1 MKYLQTKKDKIK
13 FIRSIFQGII
23 LLLLIRL
30 LFNVIFDSNKYE
42 PFDDS
47 LINEDKGFIALSYFG
62 VDREGTNTMISTER
76 LEEHFEA
83 LNKNGYVTLTQ
94 KDIEYYYKNNKS
106 LPERSMFLMFE
117 DGRRDTAIFSSN
129 LLEKYN
135 YIGTTLNY
143 GNTFEE
149 KDPKFLMEK
158 DLKKL
163 EKSTFWEIGTNGY
176 RLAYINVFD
185 RYNNYLGELN
195 PVEFSAL
202 SKYIGRNYNH
212 YLMDFIRDENK
223 IPKESYDQMKE
234 RIEKDYILMDKIY
247 KEKLGKLPKTYVIMH
262 SNTGGYGSNKN
273 VSAVNE
279 TMIYKHFIMNF
290 NREGF
295 SLNKK
300 ETNIYD
306 LTRMQ
311 PQAYWYPNHLL
322 MRIKSDTNEDI
333 TFMEGD
339 PNIKRD
345 WDTISGVAEFRKSSI
360 ILTSEPR
367 GKGLIRLKDSSN
379 KDYALHT
386 TLTGNVL
393 GTQTIYLRADEGLKN
408 YIAIK
413 LKNNNLYIE
422 DNDKEI
428 FSLDL
433 EEHDGVLPQSIE
445 ENQLEA
451 LNHEYKVYNKN
462 IKKQKNKTKMEP
474 QREVEIQEVKSVEDG
489 AERFVKELQINELGN
504 RKLDIYLKDN
514 KLSIDIDHKEVIK
527 DLSISTK
534 NSDYIYLESAWE
546 EYGYSQRN
554 IADDVYDGVFEDI
567 IITNIHDENN
577 IIYINKLQGK
587 ELVKDNILNIW
598 NKIINW
604 FIINL

>member
-306 LTRMQ
+306 LTRIQ

-333 TFMEGD
+333 IFMEGD

-367 GKGLIRLKDSSN
+367 GKGLIRLKNSSN

-554 IADDVYDGVFEDI
+554 IADDVYDGVFENI

>member
-94 KDIEYYYKNNKS
+94 KDIENYYKNNKG
-106 LPERSMFLMFE
+106 LPQRSMFLMFE

-195 PVEFSAL
+195 PVEFSGL

-234 RIEKDYILMDKIY
+234 RIEKDYILMDKMY
-247 KEKLGKLPKTYVIMH
+247 KEKLGKFPKTYVIMH
-262 SNTGGYGSNKN
+262 SNTDGYGSNKN
-273 VSAVNE
+273 VSAVNKA
-279 TMIYKHFIMNF
+279 MIHKYFIMNF

-333 TFMEGD
+333 IFMEGD

-367 GKGLIRLKDSSN
+367 GKGLIRLKNSSN

-504 RKLDIYLKDN
+504 RKLDLYLKDN